1 MPISKDQARELAKT
15 FRDLSNQ
22 LGDFRF
28 KNWTS
33 LSTGQRQSIEDAEW
47 TLLNYSS
54 DFITTAVGIALNDM
68 QADLKAISDATAK
81 AKKVIATIDTVKD
94 ILKVTAALI
103 VLGGAVASQNPS
115 SIASAAGD
123 LFDTAKDVIDKSKD
137 DA

>member
-28 KNWTS
+28 KNWS
-33 LSTGQRQSIEDAEW
+33 NLSTGQRQSIEDAEW

-81 AKKVIATIDTVKD
+81 AKKVIATIGTVRD

-103 VLGGAVASQNPS
+103 VLGGAIASQNPS
-115 SIASAAGD
+115 AIASAAGD
-123 LFDTAKDVIDKSKD
+123 LFNTAKGVIDQ
-137 DA
+137 

>member
-28 KNWTS
+28 KNWS
-33 LSTGQRQSIEDAEW
+33 NLSTGQRQSIEDAEW

-54 DFITTAVGIALNDM
+54 DFITTAVGIILNDM

-81 AKKVIATIDTVKD
+81 AKKVIATSDSVRD

-103 VLGGAVASQNPS
+103 VFGGAVASQNPS
-115 SIASAAGD
+115 SIASAAREIC
-123 LFDTAKDVIDKSKD
+123 LIPPRA
-137 DA
+137 

>member
-28 KNWTS
+28 KNWADLS
-33 LSTGQRQSIEDAEW
+33 LAQRQRIEDAEW

-54 DFITTAVGIALNDM
+54 DFITSAVGIALSDI

-81 AKKVIATIDTVKD
+81 AKKVIATINTVKD
-94 ILKVTAALI
+94 VLKVTAALI
-103 VLGGAVASQNPS
+103 ALGGAIASQNPS
-115 SIASAAGD
+115 AIASAAGD
-123 LFDTAKDVIDKSKD
+123 LFNTAKGLLG
-137 DA
+137 

>member
-1 MPISKDQARELAKT
+1 MPISKDQARKLAKT

-28 KNWTS
+28 KNWS
-33 LSTGQRQSIEDAEW
+33 NLSTGQRQSIEDAEW

-81 AKKVIATIDTVKD
+81 AKKVIATIGTVRD

-103 VLGGAVASQNPS
+103 VLGGAIASQNPS
-115 SIASAAGD
+115 AIASAAGD
-123 LFDTAKDVIDKSKD
+123 LFNTAKGVIDK
-137 DA
+137 

>member
-28 KNWTS
+28 KNWS
-33 LSTGQRQSIEDAEW
+33 NLSTGQRQSIEDAEW

-68 QADLKAISDATAK
+68 QTPRLRRRRSSRQS
-81 AKKVIATIDTVKD
+81 V
-94 ILKVTAALI
+94 
-103 VLGGAVASQNPS
+103 PS
-115 SIASAAGD
+115 ETS
-123 LFDTAKDVIDKSKD
+123 
-137 DA
+137 

>member
-1 MPISKDQARELAKT
+1 MPISKNQARELAKT

-28 KNWTS
+28 ENWSS
-33 LSTGQRQSIEDAEW
+33 LSTSQRQSIEDAEW
-47 TLLNYSS
+47 TVLNYSS

-68 QADLKAISDATAK
+68 QADLKAISDATSK
-81 AKKVIATIDTVKD
+81 AKKAIAIIETVKD

-103 VLGGAVASQNPS
+103 VLGGAIASQNPS
-115 SIASAAGD
+115 AIASAAGD
-123 LFDTAKDVIDKSKD
+123 LFNTAKGVVDKSKD